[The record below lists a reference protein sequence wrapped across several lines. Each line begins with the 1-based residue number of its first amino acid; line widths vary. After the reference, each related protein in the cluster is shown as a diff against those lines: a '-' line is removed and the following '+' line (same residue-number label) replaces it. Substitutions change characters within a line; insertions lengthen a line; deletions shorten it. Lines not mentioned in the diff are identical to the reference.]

1 MKTLKK
7 ILIVILYS
15 ILLSAT
21 WCTDKENCHDSINVV
36 NNSNQSIYF
45 TISFIYP
52 DTLLNSDP
60 TSDISSRIQ
69 KLSYKVDKY
78 RRCLEGDFN
87 YTSKIMC
94 FIYDANTLET
104 TPWDTVVKKYLILKR
119 YDLSLGD
126 LQKMNWTITYP

>member
-1 MKTLKK
+1 MRQF
-7 ILIVILYS
+7 IMIYS
-15 ILLSAT
+15 ILLGIVILFTIS
-21 WCTDKENCHDSINVV
+21 CVDKENCHDSINVV

-52 DTLLNSDP
+52 DTVLNSDP
-60 TSDISSRIQ
+60 TSDISFRIQ

-104 TPWDTVVKKYLILKR
+104 TPWDTVAKKYLVLKR
-119 YDLSLGD
+119 YDLSLAD
-126 LQKMNWTITYP
+126 LERMNWTITYP